1 MTAKLRDYGFID
13 WSGDS
18 GFKFAL
24 GSSIYLA
31 FCFPAAYAADETR
44 VAGEL
49 PRGEGGLLWIGIP
62 DPLMEVGDQ

>member
-1 MTAKLRDYGFID
+1 MAVELRDYGFID

-31 FCFPAAYAADETR
+31 FCLVSSQDYGTLRRGLMSLREQL
-44 VAGEL
+44 GL
-49 PRGEGGLLWIGIP
+49 PGVFEGC
-62 DPLMEVGDQ
+62 V